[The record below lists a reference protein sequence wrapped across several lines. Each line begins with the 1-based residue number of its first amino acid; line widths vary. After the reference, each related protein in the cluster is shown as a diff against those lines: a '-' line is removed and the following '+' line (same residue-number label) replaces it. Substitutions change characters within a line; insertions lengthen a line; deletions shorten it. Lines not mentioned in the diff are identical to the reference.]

1 MHAFHHGELLIGGMA
16 LRHLHGELMREE
28 PAANSHSWLLYG
40 QLHVSVNHGSQLELR
55 RQYLLRIDDGRE
67 GIVELTSLTP
77 AGGDLL
83 ADFRPTKSVHSQ
95 QLETAAT

>member
-1 MHAFHHGELLIGGMA
+1 MQAFHHGELLIGGMA

-40 QLHVSVNHGSQLELR
+40 KLHVSVNHGSQLELR
-55 RQYLLRIDDGRE
+55 RQYLLKIDDGRE

-77 AGGDLL
+77 TEGALL
-83 ADFRPTKSVHSQ
+83 ADFRPLASVQSAQ
-95 QLETAAT
+95 RETAGV